1 MIPNIKFVAGSN
13 AITYR
18 QGTDAAIS
26 LTVKDATNTP
36 IDVSGWVIRMVARPN
51 YSAPTAII
59 DLSTPNGAIVIS
71 GSTITINFA
80 QDCVKAFIREQSLV
94 GVYQVEATDLAGKKQ
109 VLLDG
114 AFTVLKDLV

>member
-1 MIPNIKFVAGSN
+1 MVPNIKFVSGGN

-26 LTVKDATNTP
+26 LTLKDSANAP
-36 IDVSGWVIRMVARPN
+36 IPAVGWTIRMVARPN
-51 YSAPTAII
+51 YSAPTSIV
-59 DLSTPNGAIVIS
+59 DLSTVNGAITIS

-80 QDCVKAFIREQSLV
+80 QDCVKAFIKEQSLV
-94 GVYQVEATDLAGKKQ
+94 GVYQVEATDSAGKKQ

-114 AFTVLKDLV
+114 SFTVLKDLV